1 MYGTDLELYNSVHF
15 LLTEKENMKQ
25 TQINW
30 KKRHRE
36 TWKKSK
42 RQHCVAR
49 ASSFKKQWR
58 KKRKSQ
64 KFTCITFDS
73 ERKLF
78 VWENK

>member
-30 KKRHRE
+30 KERHRE

-58 KKRKSQ
+58 KKTKKSKIHLHYFRFRK
-64 KFTCITFDS
+64 KIVRM
-73 ERKLF
+73 RK
-78 VWENK
+78 